1 MNISQPLR
9 EAHRRMSLF
18 LFYMIDRSEFDMNA
32 EIIAVGSELLLGQIT
47 NTNARFISNQLSE
60 LGINVYYHTVV
71 GDNAERLRQA
81 IVQAEERADL
91 IIFSGGLGPT
101 KDDLTKET
109 IAKHLGTTLEENAEA
124 MEMIE
129 QFFARYNRPMTEN
142 NRKQALV
149 IKDCDVLENVNGMAP
164 GMLFQ
169 QNKRTYILLPGP
181 PKELE
186 PMFQFEAKPKLAA
199 LVSDGGLIVSH
210 VLRFYGIGEAELEE
224 RVQHIID
231 AQTNPTLAPLAG
243 DGEVTLRITA
253 KADTEEEAWSL
264 ITPMREQVL
273 EIAGEFLYGIN
284 DDSLASKLA
293 EMLIDNEITISAA
306 ESLTAGLFQSEL
318 AAIPG
323 ISSVLY
329 GGMVTYNEEMKINQL
344 GVSAELIEKYSVVS
358 SECAAAM
365 AVQIK
370 EKFGTDIGVGLTGAA
385 GPGQHADKPVGT
397 VWIGIAYR
405 ENEPLTYKLNLQGM
419 RNTNRLRAVK
429 TALYRIIQLL
439 NEQGYRKI

>member
-1 MNISQPLR
+1 
-9 EAHRRMSLF
+9 
-18 LFYMIDRSEFDMNA
+18 MNA

-47 NTNARFISNQLSE
+47 NTNARFISSQLSE

-71 GDNAERLRQA
+71 GDNPVRLQQA
-81 IVQAEERADL
+81 IIQAEQRADL

-109 IAKHLGTTLEENAEA
+109 IAKHLHTELVQNDEA
-124 MEMIE
+124 MVMIE
-129 QFFARYNRPMTEN
+129 QFFAKRQRPMTEN

-149 IKDCDVLENVNGMAP
+149 IKGSEVLENHNGMAP
-164 GMLFQ
+164 GMLI
-169 QNKRTYILLPGP
+169 KRDKHTYILLPGP

-186 PMFQFEAKPKLAA
+186 SMFQFEAKPKLAA
-199 LVSDGGLIVSH
+199 LISDGGLIVSH
-210 VLRFYGIGEAELEE
+210 VLRFYGIGEADLEE
-224 RVQHIID
+224 QVQHLLEK
-231 AQTNPTLAPLAG
+231 QTNPTLAPLAG

-253 KADTEEEAWSL
+253 KANTEEEAWAL

-273 EIAGEFLYGIN
+273 ALVGQYLYGVN

-293 EMLIDNEITISAA
+293 SILIENKLTISAA

-323 ISSVLY
+323 ISEVLY

-344 GVSAELIEKYSVVS
+344 GVPRELIENYSVVS
-358 SECAAAM
+358 AECAASM
-365 AVQIK
+365 AINIRQ
-370 EKFGTDIGVGLTGAA
+370 KFGTDIGVSLTGAA
-385 GPGQHADKPVGT
+385 GPGEHADHPVGT
-397 VWIGIAYR
+397 VWIGISYGYD
-405 ENEPLTYKLNLQGM
+405 EPLTFELHLQGM

-429 TALYRIIQLL
+429 TAIYRIIQLL
-439 NEQGYRKI
+439 SEQGYRKI